1 MELHQI
7 MASIRSITNISDL
20 VPGNH
25 VCSLF
30 ETDEEHRA
38 LMTSFIRQGL
48 ERNEKVIYI
57 VDTRSA
63 NKVINYLRDTGVE
76 TEAYLE
82 SGQLIIL
89 EVGQTYMREG
99 IFDPDS
105 MIALLGDQ
113 EEQALN
119 QGYSALRATGEMT
132 WALKGLP
139 GSERLMEY
147 EAKLNEFFP
156 KSKCLGVCQYD
167 KRRFAPEILLDVLS
181 THPIA
186 VIGKE
191 MFDNFY
197 YMPPEDFLGPDP
209 AEKALK
215 NQLDS
220 LVERNRAKDAMR
232 ESKVR
237 FRTLF
242 ENAPIGIG
250 VSTLDGRILFFN
262 KSATKIT
269 GYSATELERI
279 NLAEIYLNPDDRLLL
294 LKRFR
299 AKGFV
304 HDQEVILKRKDGTP
318 YCASLNII
326 PFTYGGEDALLTTF
340 MDITKRKLAEEEDK
354 ENMRAQLFQAQ
365 KMQSLGRLVSGVAH
379 EINNPLNLIMF
390 NVPLLQ
396 KIWRDFQPILEEH
409 EAKEPHSKY
418 GGLTYDF
425 LNRELSTL
433 LSDMGMAADH
443 IAKIVASLKS
453 FARRSDIAEKRP
465 MQINEAV
472 ENAIRLAQLS
482 IRRSGIDLE
491 LDLGDELPLIVAH
504 LHSIEQIILNLI
516 VNAIEAIE
524 HEEGKI
530 QIITKY
536 QNRKRRISVLIS
548 DNGRGIDPNIS
559 DSIFDPFVTTRQTEG
574 GTGLG
579 LSVAYNLVKAHDG
592 EITFKSLKGKGTT
605 FTISFPK

>member
-1 MELHQI
+1 MAKDLAYEELEL
-7 MASIRSITNISDL
+7 RVGDL
-20 VPGNH
+20 VPGDH
-25 VCSLF
+25 LCHIY
-30 ETDEEHRA
+30 ETEEGLRSW
-38 LMTSFIRQGL
+38 LTPFIRQGL
-48 ERNEKVIYI
+48 EHGEKVIYI
-57 VDTRSA
+57 LDTHTA
-63 NKVINYLRDTGVE
+63 EQILNYLRDHGVE
-76 TEAYLE
+76 TESYLE
-82 SGQLIIL
+82 SGQLTIFTVD
-89 EVGQTYMREG
+89 EVYMREG

-197 YMPPEDFLGPDP
+197 YMPPEDFLGSDP

-215 NQLDS
+215 NQLYS
-220 LVERNRAKDAMR
+220 LVERNRAKDARR
-232 ESKVR
+232 ESEFR

-250 VSTLDGRILFFN
+250 VATLDGRILFFN

-269 GYSATELERI
+269 GYSATELEKI
-279 NLAEIYLNPDDRLLL
+279 NLADIYLNPDDRSLL

-425 LNRELSTL
+425 LNRELGWL

-443 IAKIVASLKS
+443 IARIVADLKG

-472 ENAIRLAQLS
+472 ENAIRLTQSSL
-482 IRRSGIDLE
+482 RRSGIDLE
-491 LDLGDELPLIVAH
+491 LDLGDELPLIVAN
-504 LHSIEQIILNLI
+504 LHSIEQVILNLI
-516 VNAIEAIE
+516 VNPLRQLSMRR
-524 HEEGKI
+524 GKYKLSRSI
-530 QIITKY
+530 KRERRGYLY
-536 QNRKRRISVLIS
+536 QYLTMARALIH
-548 DNGRGIDPNIS
+548 
-559 DSIFDPFVTTRQTEG
+559 PF
-574 GTGLG
+574 LIAF
-579 LSVAYNLVKAHDG
+579 LIPL
-592 EITFKSLKGKGTT
+592 
-605 FTISFPK
+605 